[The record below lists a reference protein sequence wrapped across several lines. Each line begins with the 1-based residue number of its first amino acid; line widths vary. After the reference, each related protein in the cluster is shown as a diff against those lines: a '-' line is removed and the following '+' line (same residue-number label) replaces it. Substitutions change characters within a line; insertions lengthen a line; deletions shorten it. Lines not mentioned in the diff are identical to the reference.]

1 MSWFKKIYESQS
13 SQEAEVYYEKENTQ
27 NTKND
32 DQSKTTESNFEE
44 VEIDDSQLT
53 NATQAGGVARVA

>member
-1 MSWFKKIYESQS
+1 MSWFKKIFESQS

-32 DQSKTTESNFEE
+32 DQSKLLNQ
-44 VEIDDSQLT
+44 IL
-53 NATQAGGVARVA
+53 RK